1 MGFWIL
7 WGIDAIVGAIAVA
20 FFFIGIADGS
30 VSSFNIALWLVILA
44 ALAAVLG
51 GSFALHR
58 AGKKAPAIV
67 VAALLAVPGILA
79 ALFLLLVLVTN
90 PRWN

>member
-44 ALAAVLG
+44 ALAAVTPQP
-51 GSFALHR
+51 A
-58 AGKKAPAIV
+58 AAPAR
-67 VAALLAVPGILA
+67 A
-79 ALFLLLVLVTN
+79 
-90 PRWN
+90 